1 MKLVGISGSLI
12 GSKTSKVVYEVLMA
26 IKTADPTINIEL
38 IDLKDYEV
46 EFVKGTPLSYYNE
59 DTINVV
65 NTIQS
70 ADFLVFGTPIYQASI
85 TGVLKNLFDHMPIDA
100 FKSKVTAMVTTG
112 GTDKHFLVT
121 EYHLKPILSY
131 LKGVVPVGNVFVQN
145 DDFNEENEI
154 KNTEVSSRIQKLA
167 KEMLLLQKALN
178 KDQE

>member
-26 IKTADPTINIEL
+26 VKTADPTIVIEL
-38 IDLKDYEV
+38 IDLKDFEV

-65 NTIQS
+65 NTILN

-145 DDFNEENEI
+145 DDFNEENEV
-154 KNTEVSSRIQKLA
+154 KNKEVSSRIQKLA

-178 KDQE
+178 KDHE

>member
-26 IKTADPTINIEL
+26 VKTADPTIEIEL
-38 IDLKDYEV
+38 IDLKDFEV
-46 EFVKGTPLSYYNE
+46 EFVKGAPLSYYNE

-65 NTIQS
+65 NTIQN

-145 DDFNEENEI
+145 DDFNEENEV
-154 KNTEVSSRIQKLA
+154 KNKEVSSRIQKLA
-167 KEMLLLQKALN
+167 KEMLLLQKALI
-178 KDQE
+178 KDHE